1 MPLERLYLKDFRLFQ
16 EKTFTFTEGTN
27 LILGVNGSGKTSIL
41 ESLNILLAGKSFRT
55 KDTKECINSEK
66 DSYAL
71 SANGLMGEGKVSLK
85 AFNSQ
90 EGRLNTNRM
99 LEGKKIRQ
107 DDLFYLQAILSR
119 DLKMIDG
126 EPDIRRDYF
135 NDLMFHVKPD
145 VKKISN
151 KYTKALK
158 QRNRALKN
166 KRDNT
171 EIDIWTK
178 EVSSIGLELSL
189 LQYDFFKH
197 FKTYSKNYI
206 ENITSVDSFN
216 FLEGLDVSFSKGW
229 ERSKKLDES
238 LDGCIERDKALG
250 YTSKGPHRM
259 DFTFN
264 INKKRAGSNLSRGQL
279 KILILL
285 IFLSN
290 YSLLKNLKDTET
302 ILMIDDLSSELDAHN
317 LTSILE
323 EILKIKHQVI
333 LTGIEGDDMLAC
345 LKKLTNFTQINI

>member
-55 KDTKECINSEK
+55 KDTKECIKNEK

-99 LEGKKIRQ
+99 LDGKKIKQ

-151 KYTKALK
+151 IYTKALK

-178 EVSSIGLELSL
+178 EVSSIGLDLSL
-189 LQYDFFKH
+189 LQYDFFKY

-216 FLEGLDVSFSKGW
+216 FLE
-229 ERSKKLDES
+229 
-238 LDGCIERDKALG
+238 
-250 YTSKGPHRM
+250 
-259 DFTFN
+259 
-264 INKKRAGSNLSRGQL
+264 
-279 KILILL
+279 
-285 IFLSN
+285 
-290 YSLLKNLKDTET
+290 
-302 ILMIDDLSSELDAHN
+302 
-317 LTSILE
+317 
-323 EILKIKHQVI
+323 
-333 LTGIEGDDMLAC
+333 
-345 LKKLTNFTQINI
+345 